1 MVEKFG
7 KFKPNNQVSKAIK
20 PTNELT
26 FLVYKTLGT
35 SVIYRPMSNSQSV
48 RLFLLGFLYFFY
60 KKFPPFHIYKSYS
73 QQHSSIL
80 KEWTI
85 EIITSSNV
93 YAQNLP
99 FVAVKRRIG
108 FKQIL

>member
-1 MVEKFG
+1 
-7 KFKPNNQVSKAIK
+7 
-20 PTNELT
+20 
-26 FLVYKTLGT
+26 
-35 SVIYRPMSNSQSV
+35 MSNSQSV
-48 RLFLLGFLYFFY
+48 RLFLLFFSLFFY
-60 KKFPPFHIYKSYS
+60 KKFPTFHIYKSYS